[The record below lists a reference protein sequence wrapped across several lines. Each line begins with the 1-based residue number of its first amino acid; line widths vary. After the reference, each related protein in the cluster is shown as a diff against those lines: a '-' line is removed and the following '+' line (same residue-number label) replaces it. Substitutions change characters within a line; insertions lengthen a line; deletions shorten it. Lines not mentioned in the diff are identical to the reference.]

1 MELDPISKHFP
12 STMTT
17 IGDLSA
23 DLIINVAAGLKS
35 AEKAD
40 VVSKKEI
47 KSVEIVFIL
56 FTF

>member
-1 MELDPISKHFP
+1 
-12 STMTT
+12 MTT

-23 DLIINVAAGLKS
+23 DLIINVAVGLKS

-40 VVSKKEI
+40 VVSKKEL

>member
-1 MELDPISKHFP
+1 
-12 STMTT
+12 MTT

-23 DLIINVAAGLKS
+23 DFIINVAVGLKS
-35 AEKAD
+35 AEKAE
-40 VVSKKEI
+40 VVSKKEL

>member
-23 DLIINVAAGLKS
+23 DLIINVAVGIKS